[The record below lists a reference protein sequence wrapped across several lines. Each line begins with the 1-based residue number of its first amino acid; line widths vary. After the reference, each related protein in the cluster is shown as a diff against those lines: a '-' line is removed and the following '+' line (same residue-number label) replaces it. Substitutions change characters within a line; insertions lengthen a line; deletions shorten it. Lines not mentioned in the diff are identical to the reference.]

1 MHNVLLIIRREF
13 LERVRTKAF
22 VIGTILFPVFMVA
35 MSVLPAI
42 IKTGGGERTLVLVDQ
57 SPGGIGARVEQILKT
72 PNPDRNAIR
81 YTIQRTSGPLEP
93 QRARL
98 NQQVEKKEIDG
109 YVVLGADL
117 LQTSTAMYRA
127 RDVTKVKVVQD
138 LDNAI
143 STVVRQER
151 LRGTGMTAAQVA
163 QLARGVEID
172 AARVSGGGEE
182 RGGLIATM
190 MTSYVIFF
198 LFMQLITLYGQNAM
212 RSVLEE
218 KNNRIVEVIV
228 SSVRPMHLMAGK
240 ILGLAAVAMLQ
251 ISIWVSF
258 AALMVSQQELLSR
271 KLGMSAG
278 AFGALHMG
286 PGTWVALL
294 VFFVLGF
301 VLYAAMYAAAGST
314 VTSEQE
320 AQQLA
325 FHMMLPLLIPVAF
338 IMPILTDPMGNT
350 ARVLSMIPFTSP
362 VVMPMRAVAADVPLW
377 EIALSVALLLM
388 GMTAVVWLAG
398 KIYRVGILSTGK
410 KPTLAELGR
419 WLRAA

>member
-22 VIGTILFPVFMVA
+22 VIGTVLFPVFMIA
-35 MSVLPAI
+35 MMVLPAL
-42 IKTGGGERTLVLVDQ
+42 IKPGGGDRTLVLVDQ
-57 SPGGIGARVEQILKT
+57 SPAGIGARVEQLLKA
-72 PNPDRNAIR
+72 PSAEKNAIR
-81 YTIQRTSGPLEP
+81 YTIERTTNPLES
-93 QRARL
+93 QRAAL
-98 NQQVEKKEIDG
+98 NKRVESKEIDG
-109 YVVLGADL
+109 YVVIGADV
-117 LQTSTAMYRA
+117 LQSSKVMYRA
-127 RDVTKVKVVQD
+127 RDVTKVQVVQD
-138 LDNAI
+138 LDRAI
-143 STVVRQER
+143 SGVVQQER
-151 LRGTGMTAAQVA
+151 LKGSGMTAEQVA
-163 QLARGVEID
+163 RLVQGVDID
-172 AARVSGGGEE
+172 AARVSGDGEE
-182 RGGLIATM
+182 TGGLMSTLITA
-190 MTSYVIFF
+190 YVIFF

-240 ILGLAAVAMLQ
+240 ILGLASVALLQ

-258 AALMVSQQELLSR
+258 AALVASQQGVLSR
-271 KLGMSAG
+271 RFGMSAG
-278 AFGALHMG
+278 AFSALNMG
-286 PGTWVALL
+286 GGTWAALL
-294 VFFVLGF
+294 IFFVLGF
-301 VLYAAMYAAAGST
+301 ILYAAMYAAAGST

-325 FHMMLPLLIPVAF
+325 FPMMLPLLIPVAF

-362 VVMPMRAVAADVPLW
+362 VVMPMRAVATDVPLW
-377 EIALSVALLLM
+377 EIALSVVLLVM